1 MQWRQVLSD
10 AGLSDREVNAV
21 MVLSTK
27 SSLKASEL
35 AKELGTTRLD
45 AYNSLE
51 RLQSIGLVKTIADRP
66 MRFSCPPVHDAVSH
80 LIDIRRE
87 QLQKIE
93 TGYEDL
99 KQSVNPGED
108 QTNDET
114 SDFSNPKFAVLKER
128 THIMNRI
135 DKMANEAES
144 ELTLVLGRFGILHLC
159 RSSALNSVN
168 DASER
173 GVRIRVLAQLDR
185 RTIRFFSQLH
195 QNVEVRHTK
204 DLEAQGAIMDSSES
218 IQYLH
223 MEENPVGRGKNDAA
237 LIVESEPFGV
247 SQRNLV
253 DSIWDEAIS
262 FEAASKRFT
271 EDRIVDPLRVTLEG
285 GSFLDRFREVL
296 EIDENLPEEDTPFN
310 PDAFLASSGE
320 INKARKKLLAGGILE
335 ISSFGINLS
344 DILSQVGMRI
354 GEELS
359 FSLRSIE
366 GDIEFLNEMMD
377 WWEHAGLGTLS
388 YDLEPEFHI
397 KVQFSEFPE
406 GGELPVWALDD
417 GIIEGALQSR
427 YPEGGEITVT
437 REVISKD
444 PEAVHV
450 YNLIMA

>member
-35 AKELGTTRLD
+35 AKELGTTGLD

-377 WWEHAGLGTLS
+377 WWEHAGLGELS
-388 YDLEPEFHI
+388 YGIDPSFHI
-397 KVQFSEFPE
+397 KAILLQDSTSKDSLPLD
-406 GGELPVWALDD
+406 ELDG
-417 GIIEGALQSR
+417 GIIEGALRSR
-427 YPEGGEITVT
+427 FEGTTGASIH
-437 REVISKD
+437 REMDS
-444 PEAVHV
+444 EGS
-450 YNLIMA
+450 LIYTLEMPD

>member
-66 MRFSCPPVHDAVSH
+66 MRFSCPPVHEAVSH

-377 WWEHAGLGTLS
+377 WWEHAGLGELS
-388 YDLEPEFHI
+388 YGIDPNFHI
-397 KVQFSEFPE
+397 KAILLQDSTSKDSLPLD
-406 GGELPVWALDD
+406 ELDG
-417 GIIEGALQSR
+417 GIIEGALR
-427 YPEGGEITVT
+427 ARFEGTTGASIH
-437 REVISKD
+437 REMDSEGSLI
-444 PEAVHV
+444 
-450 YNLIMA
+450 YNLKMPD

>member
-66 MRFSCPPVHDAVSH
+66 MRFSCPPVHEAVSH

-93 TGYEDL
+93 SGYEDL

-195 QNVEVRHTK
+195 EDVEVRHTK

-377 WWEHAGLGTLS
+377 WWEHAGLGELS
-388 YDLEPEFHI
+388 YGIDPNFHI
-397 KVQFSEFPE
+397 KAILLQDSTSQDSLPLD
-406 GGELPVWALDD
+406 ELDG
-417 GIIEGALQSR
+417 GIIEGALR
-427 YPEGGEITVT
+427 ARFEGTTGASVH
-437 REVISKD
+437 REMDS
-444 PEAVHV
+444 EGNLV
-450 YNLIMA
+450 YTLKMSN

>member
-66 MRFSCPPVHDAVSH
+66 MRFSCPPVHEAVSH

-168 DASER
+168 EASER

-195 QNVEVRHTK
+195 EDVAVRHTK
-204 DLEAQGAIMDSSES
+204 DLEAQGAIMDSRES

-344 DILSQVGMRI
+344 DILNQVGMRI

-377 WWEHAGLGTLS
+377 WWEHAGLGELS
-388 YDLEPEFHI
+388 YGIDPNFHI
-397 KVQFSEFPE
+397 KAILLQDSTSKDSLPLD
-406 GGELPVWALDD
+406 ELDG
-417 GIIEGALQSR
+417 GIIEGALR
-427 YPEGGEITVT
+427 ARFEGTTGASVH
-437 REVISKD
+437 REMDS
-444 PEAVHV
+444 EG
-450 YNLIMA
+450 NLIYTLKMSN

>member
-366 GDIEFLNEMMD
+366 GDIEFPNEMMD
-377 WWEHAGLGTLS
+377 WWEHAGLGELS
-388 YDLEPEFHI
+388 YGIDPSFHI
-397 KVQFSEFPE
+397 KAILLQDSTSKDSLPLD
-406 GGELPVWALDD
+406 ELDG
-417 GIIEGALQSR
+417 GIIEGALRSR
-427 YPEGGEITVT
+427 FEGTTGASIH
-437 REVISKD
+437 REMDS
-444 PEAVHV
+444 EGS
-450 YNLIMA
+450 LIYTLEMPD

>member
-1 MQWRQVLSD
+1 
-10 AGLSDREVNAV
+10 
-21 MVLSTK
+21 
-27 SSLKASEL
+27 
-35 AKELGTTRLD
+35 
-45 AYNSLE
+45 
-51 RLQSIGLVKTIADRP
+51 
-66 MRFSCPPVHDAVSH
+66 MRFSCPPVHEAVSH

-195 QNVEVRHTK
+195 EDVEVRHTK

-344 DILSQVGMRI
+344 DILNQVGMRI

-377 WWEHAGLGTLS
+377 WWEHAGLGELS
-388 YDLEPEFHI
+388 YGIDPNFHI
-397 KVQFSEFPE
+397 KAILLQDSTSKDSLPLD
-406 GGELPVWALDD
+406 ELDG
-417 GIIEGALQSR
+417 GIIEGALR
-427 YPEGGEITVT
+427 ARFEGTTGASVH
-437 REVISKD
+437 REMDS
-444 PEAVHV
+444 EGNLV
-450 YNLIMA
+450 YTLKMSN

>member
-1 MQWRQVLSD
+1 M
-10 AGLSDREVNAV
+10 
-21 MVLSTK
+21 
-27 SSLKASEL
+27 
-35 AKELGTTRLD
+35 
-45 AYNSLE
+45 
-51 RLQSIGLVKTIADRP
+51 
-66 MRFSCPPVHDAVSH
+66 SH

-377 WWEHAGLGTLS
+377 WWEHAGLGELS
-388 YDLEPEFHI
+388 YGIDPSFHI
-397 KVQFSEFPE
+397 KAILLQDSTSKDSLPLD
-406 GGELPVWALDD
+406 ELDG
-417 GIIEGALQSR
+417 GIIEGALRSR
-427 YPEGGEITVT
+427 FEGTTGASIH
-437 REVISKD
+437 REMDS
-444 PEAVHV
+444 EG
-450 YNLIMA
+450 NLIYTLKMSD

>member
-135 DKMANEAES
+135 DKMANEAQS

-377 WWEHAGLGTLS
+377 WWEHAGLGELS
-388 YDLEPEFHI
+388 YGIDPNFHI
-397 KVQFSEFPE
+397 KAILLQDSTSKDSLPLD
-406 GGELPVWALDD
+406 ELDG
-417 GIIEGALQSR
+417 GIIEGALRSR
-427 YPEGGEITVT
+427 FEGTTGASIH
-437 REVISKD
+437 REMDS
-444 PEAVHV
+444 EGS
-450 YNLIMA
+450 LIYTLEMPD

>member
-1 MQWRQVLSD
+1 MPFALLSDEDRKVADSFGVPVHLGRFPAKSSFVIDPEGVIRHVYDWQFRPRHHVAKNLGLIVINHGVDHMQWRQVLSD

-66 MRFSCPPVHDAVSH
+66 MRFSCPPVHEAVSH

-159 RSSALNSVN
+159 RSS
-168 DASER
+168 
-173 GVRIRVLAQLDR
+173 
-185 RTIRFFSQLH
+185 
-195 QNVEVRHTK
+195 
-204 DLEAQGAIMDSSES
+204 
-218 IQYLH
+218 
-223 MEENPVGRGKNDAA
+223 
-237 LIVESEPFGV
+237 
-247 SQRNLV
+247 QR
-253 DSIWDEAIS
+253 STA
-262 FEAASKRFT
+262 
-271 EDRIVDPLRVTLEG
+271 
-285 GSFLDRFREVL
+285 
-296 EIDENLPEEDTPFN
+296 
-310 PDAFLASSGE
+310 
-320 INKARKKLLAGGILE
+320 
-335 ISSFGINLS
+335 
-344 DILSQVGMRI
+344 
-354 GEELS
+354 
-359 FSLRSIE
+359 
-366 GDIEFLNEMMD
+366 
-377 WWEHAGLGTLS
+377 
-388 YDLEPEFHI
+388 
-397 KVQFSEFPE
+397 
-406 GGELPVWALDD
+406 
-417 GIIEGALQSR
+417 
-427 YPEGGEITVT
+427 
-437 REVISKD
+437 
-444 PEAVHV
+444 
-450 YNLIMA
+450 

>member
-285 GSFLDRFREVL
+285 GSVLDRFREVL

-377 WWEHAGLGTLS
+377 WWEHAGLGELS
-388 YDLEPEFHI
+388 YGIDPSFHI
-397 KVQFSEFPE
+397 KAILLQDSTSKDSLPLD
-406 GGELPVWALDD
+406 ELDG
-417 GIIEGALQSR
+417 GIIEGALRSR
-427 YPEGGEITVT
+427 FEGTTGASIH
-437 REVISKD
+437 REMDS
-444 PEAVHV
+444 EGS
-450 YNLIMA
+450 LIYTLEMPD

>member
-1 MQWRQVLSD
+1 MSD

-66 MRFSCPPVHDAVSH
+66 MRFSCPPVHEAVSH

-135 DKMANEAES
+135 DKMANEAER

-195 QNVEVRHTK
+195 EDVEVRHTK

-271 EDRIVDPLRVTLEG
+271 EDRIVDPLRVTLDG

-320 INKARKKLLAGGILE
+320 VNKARKKLLAGGILE

-344 DILSQVGMRI
+344 DILNQVGMRI

-377 WWEHAGLGTLS
+377 WWEHAGLGELS
-388 YDLEPEFHI
+388 YGIDPNFHI
-397 KVQFSEFPE
+397 KAILLQDSTSKDSLPLD
-406 GGELPVWALDD
+406 ELDG
-417 GIIEGALQSR
+417 GIIEGALR
-427 YPEGGEITVT
+427 ARFEGTTGASVH
-437 REVISKD
+437 REMDS
-444 PEAVHV
+444 EG
-450 YNLIMA
+450 NLIYTLKMSN

>member
-1 MQWRQVLSD
+1 
-10 AGLSDREVNAV
+10 
-21 MVLSTK
+21 
-27 SSLKASEL
+27 
-35 AKELGTTRLD
+35 
-45 AYNSLE
+45 
-51 RLQSIGLVKTIADRP
+51 
-66 MRFSCPPVHDAVSH
+66 
-80 LIDIRRE
+80 
-87 QLQKIE
+87 
-93 TGYEDL
+93 
-99 KQSVNPGED
+99 
-108 QTNDET
+108 
-114 SDFSNPKFAVLKER
+114 
-128 THIMNRI
+128 
-135 DKMANEAES
+135 
-144 ELTLVLGRFGILHLC
+144 
-159 RSSALNSVN
+159 
-168 DASER
+168 
-173 GVRIRVLAQLDR
+173 
-185 RTIRFFSQLH
+185 
-195 QNVEVRHTK
+195 
-204 DLEAQGAIMDSSES
+204 MDSSES

-377 WWEHAGLGTLS
+377 WWEHAGLGELS
-388 YDLEPEFHI
+388 YGIDPSFHI
-397 KVQFSEFPE
+397 KAILLQDSTSKDSLPLD
-406 GGELPVWALDD
+406 ELDG
-417 GIIEGALQSR
+417 GIIEGALRSR
-427 YPEGGEITVT
+427 FEGTTGASIH
-437 REVISKD
+437 REMDS
-444 PEAVHV
+444 EGS
-450 YNLIMA
+450 LIYTLEMPD

>member
-66 MRFSCPPVHDAVSH
+66 MRFSCPPVHEAVSH

-93 TGYEDL
+93 SGYEDL
-99 KQSVNPGED
+99 KTSVASGEEMP
-108 QTNDET
+108 DEEK

-135 DKMANEAES
+135 DKMASEAVD

-159 RSSALNSVN
+159 RSSALTSVN

-173 GVRIRVLAQLDR
+173 GITVRVLAQLDR

-195 QNVEVRHTK
+195 DSVEVRHTK

-218 IQYLH
+218 IQ
-223 MEENPVGRGKNDAA
+223 
-237 LIVESEPFGV
+237 
-247 SQRNLV
+247 
-253 DSIWDEAIS
+253 
-262 FEAASKRFT
+262 
-271 EDRIVDPLRVTLEG
+271 
-285 GSFLDRFREVL
+285 
-296 EIDENLPEEDTPFN
+296 
-310 PDAFLASSGE
+310 
-320 INKARKKLLAGGILE
+320 
-335 ISSFGINLS
+335 
-344 DILSQVGMRI
+344 
-354 GEELS
+354 
-359 FSLRSIE
+359 
-366 GDIEFLNEMMD
+366 
-377 WWEHAGLGTLS
+377 
-388 YDLEPEFHI
+388 
-397 KVQFSEFPE
+397 
-406 GGELPVWALDD
+406 
-417 GIIEGALQSR
+417 
-427 YPEGGEITVT
+427 
-437 REVISKD
+437 
-444 PEAVHV
+444 
-450 YNLIMA
+450 

>member
-66 MRFSCPPVHDAVSH
+66 MRFSCPPVHEAVSH

-93 TGYEDL
+93 SGYEDL

-195 QNVEVRHTK
+195 EDVEVRHTK

-377 WWEHAGLGTLS
+377 WWEHAGLGELS
-388 YDLEPEFHI
+388 YGIDPSFHI
-397 KVQFSEFPE
+397 KAILLQDSTSKDSLPLD
-406 GGELPVWALDD
+406 ELDG
-417 GIIEGALQSR
+417 GIIEGALRSR
-427 YPEGGEITVT
+427 FEGTTGASIH
-437 REVISKD
+437 REMDS
-444 PEAVHV
+444 EGS
-450 YNLIMA
+450 LIYTLEMPD

>member
-159 RSSALNSVN
+159 RSSALKSVN

-377 WWEHAGLGTLS
+377 WWEHAGLGELS
-388 YDLEPEFHI
+388 YGIDPSFHI
-397 KVQFSEFPE
+397 KAILLQDSTSKDSLPLD
-406 GGELPVWALDD
+406 ELDG
-417 GIIEGALQSR
+417 GIIEGALRSR
-427 YPEGGEITVT
+427 FEGTTGASIH
-437 REVISKD
+437 REMDS
-444 PEAVHV
+444 EGS
-450 YNLIMA
+450 LIYTLEMPD

>member
-377 WWEHAGLGTLS
+377 WWEHAGLGELS
-388 YDLEPEFHI
+388 YGIDPSFHI
-397 KVQFSEFPE
+397 KAILLQDSTSKDSLPLD
-406 GGELPVWALDD
+406 ELDG
-417 GIIEGALQSR
+417 GIIEGALRSR
-427 YPEGGEITVT
+427 FEGTTGASIHKEMDS
-437 REVISKD
+437 EGS
-444 PEAVHV
+444 
-450 YNLIMA
+450 LIYTLEMPD

>member
-66 MRFSCPPVHDAVSH
+66 MRFSCPPVHEAVSH

-195 QNVEVRHTK
+195 QDVEVRHTK

-377 WWEHAGLGTLS
+377 WWEHAGLGELS
-388 YDLEPEFHI
+388 YGIDPNFHI
-397 KVQFSEFPE
+397 KAILLQDSTSKDSLPLD
-406 GGELPVWALDD
+406 ELDG
-417 GIIEGALQSR
+417 GIIEGALR
-427 YPEGGEITVT
+427 ARFEGTIGASIH
-437 REVISKD
+437 RETDSEGSLI
-444 PEAVHV
+444 
-450 YNLIMA
+450 YNLEMSD

>member
-144 ELTLVLGRFGILHLC
+144 ELTLVLGL
-159 RSSALNSVN
+159 S
-168 DASER
+168 
-173 GVRIRVLAQLDR
+173 
-185 RTIRFFSQLH
+185 
-195 QNVEVRHTK
+195 
-204 DLEAQGAIMDSSES
+204 
-218 IQYLH
+218 
-223 MEENPVGRGKNDAA
+223 
-237 LIVESEPFGV
+237 LI
-247 SQRNLV
+247 
-253 DSIWDEAIS
+253 
-262 FEAASKRFT
+262 
-271 EDRIVDPLRVTLEG
+271 
-285 GSFLDRFREVL
+285 
-296 EIDENLPEEDTPFN
+296 
-310 PDAFLASSGE
+310 
-320 INKARKKLLAGGILE
+320 
-335 ISSFGINLS
+335 
-344 DILSQVGMRI
+344 
-354 GEELS
+354 
-359 FSLRSIE
+359 
-366 GDIEFLNEMMD
+366 
-377 WWEHAGLGTLS
+377 
-388 YDLEPEFHI
+388 HI
-397 KVQFSEFPE
+397 
-406 GGELPVWALDD
+406 
-417 GIIEGALQSR
+417 
-427 YPEGGEITVT
+427 
-437 REVISKD
+437 
-444 PEAVHV
+444 
-450 YNLIMA
+450 

>member
-1 MQWRQVLSD
+1 
-10 AGLSDREVNAV
+10 NAV

-66 MRFSCPPVHDAVSH
+66 MRFSCPPVHEAVSH

-93 TGYEDL
+93 SGYEDL

-114 SDFSNPKFAVLKER
+114 SDFPNPKFAVLKER

-159 RSSALNSVN
+159 RSTALNSVN

-195 QNVEVRHTK
+195 EDVEVRHTK

-296 EIDENLPEEDTPFN
+296 EIEENLPEEDTPFN

-344 DILSQVGMRI
+344 DILNQVGMRI

-377 WWEHAGLGTLS
+377 WWEHAGLGELS
-388 YDLEPEFHI
+388 YGIDPNFHI
-397 KVQFSEFPE
+397 KAILLQDSTSKDSLPLD
-406 GGELPVWALDD
+406 ELDG
-417 GIIEGALQSR
+417 GIIEGALR
-427 YPEGGEITVT
+427 ARFEGTTGASVH
-437 REVISKD
+437 REMDS
-444 PEAVHV
+444 EG
-450 YNLIMA
+450 NLIYTLKMSN

>member
-310 PDAFLASSGE
+310 PDVFLASSGE

-377 WWEHAGLGTLS
+377 WWEHAGLGELS
-388 YDLEPEFHI
+388 YGIDPSFHI
-397 KVQFSEFPE
+397 KAILLQDSTSKDSLPLD
-406 GGELPVWALDD
+406 ELDG
-417 GIIEGALQSR
+417 GIIEGALRSR
-427 YPEGGEITVT
+427 FEGTTGASIH
-437 REVISKD
+437 REMDS
-444 PEAVHV
+444 EGS
-450 YNLIMA
+450 LIYTLEMPD

>member
-237 LIVESEPFGV
+237 LIVESEPFGI

-377 WWEHAGLGTLS
+377 WWEHAGLGELS
-388 YDLEPEFHI
+388 YGIDPSFHI
-397 KVQFSEFPE
+397 KAILLQDSTSKDSLPLD
-406 GGELPVWALDD
+406 ELDG
-417 GIIEGALQSR
+417 GIIEGALRSR
-427 YPEGGEITVT
+427 FEGTTGASIH
-437 REVISKD
+437 REMDS
-444 PEAVHV
+444 EGS
-450 YNLIMA
+450 LIYTLEMPD

>member
-1 MQWRQVLSD
+1 
-10 AGLSDREVNAV
+10 
-21 MVLSTK
+21 
-27 SSLKASEL
+27 
-35 AKELGTTRLD
+35 
-45 AYNSLE
+45 
-51 RLQSIGLVKTIADRP
+51 
-66 MRFSCPPVHDAVSH
+66 MRFSCPPVHEAVSH

-195 QNVEVRHTK
+195 EAVEVRHTK

-344 DILSQVGMRI
+344 DILNQVGMRI

-377 WWEHAGLGTLS
+377 WWEHAGLGELS
-388 YDLEPEFHI
+388 YGIDPNFHI
-397 KVQFSEFPE
+397 KAILLQDSTSKDSLPLD
-406 GGELPVWALDD
+406 ELDG
-417 GIIEGALQSR
+417 GIIEGALR
-427 YPEGGEITVT
+427 ARFEGTTGASVH
-437 REVISKD
+437 RETDS
-444 PEAVHV
+444 EG
-450 YNLIMA
+450 NLIYTLKMSN

>member
-271 EDRIVDPLRVTLEG
+271 EDQIVDPLRVTLEG

-377 WWEHAGLGTLS
+377 WWEHAGLGELS
-388 YDLEPEFHI
+388 YGIDPSFHI
-397 KVQFSEFPE
+397 KAILLQDSTSKDSLPLD
-406 GGELPVWALDD
+406 ELDG
-417 GIIEGALQSR
+417 GIIEGALRSR
-427 YPEGGEITVT
+427 FEGTTGASIH
-437 REVISKD
+437 REMDS
-444 PEAVHV
+444 EGS
-450 YNLIMA
+450 LIYTLEMPD

>member
-1 MQWRQVLSD
+1 
-10 AGLSDREVNAV
+10 
-21 MVLSTK
+21 
-27 SSLKASEL
+27 
-35 AKELGTTRLD
+35 
-45 AYNSLE
+45 
-51 RLQSIGLVKTIADRP
+51 

-377 WWEHAGLGTLS
+377 WWEHAGLGELS
-388 YDLEPEFHI
+388 YGIDPSFHI
-397 KVQFSEFPE
+397 KAILLQDSTSKDSLPLD
-406 GGELPVWALDD
+406 ELDG
-417 GIIEGALQSR
+417 GIIEGALRSR
-427 YPEGGEITVT
+427 FEGTTGASIH
-437 REVISKD
+437 REMDS
-444 PEAVHV
+444 EGS
-450 YNLIMA
+450 LIYTLEMPD

>member
-237 LIVESEPFGV
+237 LIVESEPFGI

-344 DILSQVGMRI
+344 DILNQVGMRI

-377 WWEHAGLGTLS
+377 WWEHAGLGELS
-388 YDLEPEFHI
+388 YGIDPSFHI
-397 KVQFSEFPE
+397 KAILLQDSTSKDSLPLD
-406 GGELPVWALDD
+406 ELDG
-417 GIIEGALQSR
+417 GIIEGALRSR
-427 YPEGGEITVT
+427 FEGTTGASIH
-437 REVISKD
+437 REMDS
-444 PEAVHV
+444 EG
-450 YNLIMA
+450 NLIYTLKISN